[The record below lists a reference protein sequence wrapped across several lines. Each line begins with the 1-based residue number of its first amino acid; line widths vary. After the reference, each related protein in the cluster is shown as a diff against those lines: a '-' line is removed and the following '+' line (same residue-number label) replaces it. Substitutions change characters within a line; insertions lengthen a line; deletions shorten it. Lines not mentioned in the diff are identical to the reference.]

1 METLSPKD
9 VTQLLQAWGEGNQAA
24 LERLLPLVYDEL
36 RRLARSYLRRQSA
49 NHSLQ
54 PTALVHEA
62 YLRMVDREPF
72 TFTNRAQFFGLAAQ
86 VIRGILVDH
95 ARTNLAE
102 KRGGAFQKVELDD
115 ALGVSQGKDVDLI
128 ALDDALQGLAAF
140 DPHRSRVV
148 ELRYFG
154 GLTIEETAEF
164 LKCSPA
170 TIKRDWSI
178 ARAWLFNEMS
188 KTGAAEQ

>member
-1 METLSPKD
+1 MEPMSPKE
-9 VTQLLQAWGEGNQAA
+9 VTQLLQAWGAGNQAA
-24 LERLLPLVYDEL
+24 FDRLWSLVYDEL
-36 RRLARSYLRRQSA
+36 RRLARSHLRRQAA
-49 NHSLQ
+49 NHSMQ
-54 PTALVHEA
+54 PTVLVHEA

-72 TFTNRAQFFGLAAQ
+72 TFVNRAQFFGLAAQ

-95 ARTNLAE
+95 ARSNLAE
-102 KRGGAFQKVELDD
+102 KRGGAFQKVQLDE
-115 ALGVSQGKDVDLI
+115 AFGRAQGKDMDVV
-128 ALDDALQGLAAF
+128 ALNDALQALAAF

-170 TIKRDWSI
+170 TIIPK
-178 ARAWLFNEMS
+178 
-188 KTGAAEQ
+188 

>member
-1 METLSPKD
+1 METLSPKE
-9 VTQLLQAWGEGNQAA
+9 VTQLLQAWGAGDQAA
-24 LERLLPLVYDEL
+24 LDRLLPLVYDEL
-36 RRLARSYLRRQSA
+36 RRLARSHLRRQAA

-62 YLRMVDREPF
+62 YLRLVDREPF
-72 TFTNRAQFFGLAAQ
+72 TFANRAQFFGLAAQ

-95 ARTNLAE
+95 ARSNMAE
-102 KRGGAFQKVELDD
+102 KRGGALHKVELDEAVGLAQD
-115 ALGVSQGKDVDLI
+115 KNIDLV
-128 ALDDALQGLAAF
+128 ALDDALQALAAF

-154 GLTIEETAEF
+154 GMTIEETAEF

-170 TIKRDWSI
+170 TIKRDWNF
-178 ARAWLFNEMS
+178 ARAWLINEMS
-188 KTGAAEQ
+188 KSG

>member
-1 METLSPKD
+1 METLSPKE
-9 VTQLLQAWGEGNQAA
+9 VTQLLQAWSAGNQEA
-24 LERLLPLVYDEL
+24 LDRLLPLVYDEL
-36 RRLARSYLRRQSA
+36 RRLARSYLRKQAA

-62 YLRMVDREPF
+62 YLRMVGREPF
-72 TFTNRAQFFGLAAQ
+72 TFANRAQFFGLAAQ

-95 ARTNLAE
+95 ARANLAD

-115 ALGVSQGKDVDLI
+115 ALGVAQGKDVDLV
-128 ALDDALQGLAAF
+128 ALDDALQALAAF

-164 LKCSPA
+164 LKSSRA
-170 TIKRDWSI
+170 TVKRDWGI

-188 KTGAAEQ
+188 KSD